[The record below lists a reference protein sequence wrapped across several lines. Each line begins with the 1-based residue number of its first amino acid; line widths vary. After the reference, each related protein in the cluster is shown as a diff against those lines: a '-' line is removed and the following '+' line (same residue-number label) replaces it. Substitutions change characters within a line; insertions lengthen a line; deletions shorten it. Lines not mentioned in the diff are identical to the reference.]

1 MLVSTRLSRQ
11 LQLIAGFMLI
21 YAVLLVVARN
31 PYHQLILTLIPIWA
45 TLGLSWN
52 LLSGNSGLISF
63 GQASFF
69 GLGAYTV
76 TLLLVWFDVT
86 PWIGIPAAVV
96 VGMVAALVIGYP
108 SFRLRGYY
116 FALTMLAYPLAL
128 LNIFEWLG
136 LQEVT
141 LPMKRE
147 QAAWFMQF
155 ADQRVYAVIALGM
168 LLLALLVSLAVERT
182 RFGLS
187 LLAIKQNEQA
197 AEAAGI
203 PTLVWKMRAIV
214 VSGGMA
220 AAAGGLYAVVLL
232 VVTPDSVFGML
243 TSAQALIFT
252 MFGGVGTIWGPVVGT
267 VVLIPLSEGIRS
279 AFADI
284 LPGVQG
290 VVYGL
295 AIILTM
301 FIAPEGVIWR
311 VRDARRT
318 VPMKLTPP
326 PLRPLEPSHSAGYA
340 AELLRVEGLSKH
352 FGGLK
357 AVEDVSFSVPE
368 GKVLGIIGPN
378 GAGKT
383 TLFNLLNGFNAPT
396 AGRVS
401 FAGRDLVGL
410 KPNQI
415 CKLGIGRTFQV
426 VRPFA
431 RMSVLQNVAIGAFVA
446 EPDADSSIA
455 AARQALARVGL
466 QDAAHRIAGGLT
478 TKEMRLM
485 ELARALAAR
494 PRLLLMDETLAG
506 LGADEADEI
515 SAVIRRLPQDGTTV
529 VIIEHTIRAM
539 LRLADEFLVLD
550 HGKVLASGRP
560 EDVVRDKSVIEAYL
574 GKKWMTEHAED

>member
-1 MLVSTRLSRQ
+1 MLVSTKLSRQ
-11 LQLIAGFMLI
+11 LQLIVGFILI
-21 YAVLLVVARN
+21 YAVLLLVARN
-31 PYHQLILTLIPIWA
+31 SYHQLVLTLIPIWA
-45 TLGLSWN
+45 VLGLSWN

-76 TLLLVWFDVT
+76 TMLLVWFDVT
-86 PWIGIPAAVV
+86 PWFGIPVAVV
-96 VGMVAALVIGYP
+96 VGMVAAAIIGYP

-147 QAAWFMQF
+147 HAAWFMQF
-155 ADQRVYAVIALGM
+155 SDQRVYAVIALCV
-168 LLLALLVSLAVERT
+168 LLVALLVSLAVERT

-267 VVLIPLSEGIRS
+267 VVLIPLSESIRS
-279 AFADI
+279 AFADV

-311 VRDARRT
+311 VRDARRSA
-318 VPMKLTPP
+318 PMPLTPP
-326 PLRPLEPSHSAGYA
+326 PPRPAVPRPA
-340 AELLRVEGLSKH
+340 AHEGELLRVEGLSKR
-352 FGGLK
+352 FGGLM
-357 AVEDVSFSVPE
+357 AVDDVSFSVPE
-368 GKVLGIIGPN
+368 GRVLGIIGPN

-383 TLFNLLNGFNAPT
+383 TLFNLLNGFNDPT
-396 AGRVS
+396 TGRVR
-401 FAGRDLVGL
+401 FAGQDLVGL
-410 KPNQI
+410 KPNRI

-455 AARQALARVGL
+455 AAWEALARVGL

-478 TKEMRLM
+478 TKELRLM

-515 SAVIRRLPQDGTTV
+515 SNVIRRLPADGTTV

-550 HGKVLASGRP
+550 HGRVLAQGKP
-560 EDVVRDKSVIEAYL
+560 EDVVRDKAVIEAYL
-574 GKKWMTEHAED
+574 GKKWMTEHAQD

>member
-1 MLVSTRLSRQ
+1 MLVSSRLSRQ
-11 LQLIAGFMLI
+11 LQAIAGFILL
-21 YAVLLVVARN
+21 YAVLLLVTRN
-31 PYHQLILTLIPIWA
+31 SYHQLVLTLIPIWA

-76 TLLLVWFDVT
+76 TLLLVWFDIT

-96 VGMVAALVIGYP
+96 VGMIAAAIIGYP

-147 QAAWFMQF
+147 APAAFMQF
-155 ADQRVYAVIALGM
+155 ADQRVYALLALGM
-168 LLLALLVSLAVERT
+168 LVLALLVSLAVERT

-203 PTLVWKMRAIV
+203 PTFAWKMRAIV

-232 VVTPDSVFGML
+232 VVTPDTVFGLL

-252 MFGGVGTIWGPVVGT
+252 MFGGVGTVWGAVVGA
-267 VVLIPLSEGIRS
+267 VVLIPLSESIRS
-279 AFADI
+279 ALADV

-301 FIAPEGVIWR
+301 FIAPEGIIWR
-311 VRDARRT
+311 IRDARQRA
-318 VPMKLTPP
+318 PAPLTPP
-326 PLRPLEPSHSAGYA
+326 PPRPMVAAHPAGHE
-340 AELLRVEGLSKH
+340 AELLRVEGLSKR
-352 FGGLK
+352 FGGLM
-357 AVEDVSFSVPE
+357 AVDDVSFSVPE
-368 GKVLGIIGPN
+368 GRVLGIIGPN

-383 TLFNLLNGFNAPT
+383 TLFNLLNGFAAPS
-396 AGRVS
+396 AGRVR

-410 KPNQI
+410 KPNRI

-446 EPDADSSIA
+446 EPDASSSIA
-455 AARQALARVGL
+455 AAWEALARVGL

-478 TKEMRLM
+478 TKELRLM

-515 SAVIRRLPQDGTTV
+515 SEVIRRLPQDGTTV
-529 VIIEHTIRAM
+529 VIIEHTMRAM
-539 LRLADEFLVLD
+539 LRLADDFLVLD
-550 HGKVLASGRP
+550 HGRVLASGRP
-560 EDVVRDKSVIEAYL
+560 EDVVRDKAVIEAYL
-574 GKKWMTEHAED
+574 GKKWMTAHAED